1 MLKQIARGPRALV
14 GFIAVTSF
22 LFGQTSTPA
31 RDQLQQLTTQLQ
43 QSPRDTALRKQ
54 IITFAQGLKPPPEVP
69 EDAVKHEGRGQYAFK
84 NARSAK
90 DYLDAAKEYVL
101 ALNIAPWVPG
111 YYSDLC
117 TIFEKAGA
125 YLEAK
130 ENCEIYLLSLHSQAD
145 SVEAKRRIAGLDFAM
160 DKYSPSSLQ
169 SDLSAPF
176 DSNPAVNFPAGSKFF
191 CKAHSDGT
199 GKQIYREEHWVTVN
213 GTTVTG
219 ATLTYSSP
227 EEVAYWVGYWLGFAT
242 TRSGDPSEY
251 EEFRSNRR
259 SNPIVLRT
267 FEMKREGDKFFD
279 VRRSNA
285 TEGTEYYLLSDDRA
299 KVTIVELG
307 IIGEFPSS
315 CMRR

>member
-1 MLKQIARGPRALV
+1 MKEYVLWALV
-14 GFIAVTSF
+14 VFLVVTPF
-22 LFGQTSTPA
+22 LFGQTYPPTPA
-31 RDQLQQLTTQLQ
+31 EQLQQLTAQLQ
-43 QSPRDTALRKQ
+43 KSPDDRALREK
-54 IITFAQGLKPPPEVP
+54 IITFAQGFKPPPEVP

-101 ALNIAPWVPG
+101 ALKIAPWVPG

-117 TIFEKAGA
+117 TIFEKAGV
-125 YLEAK
+125 YLKAK
-130 ENCEIYLLSLHSQAD
+130 ENCEIYLLSMNGQAE

-176 DSNPAVNFPAGSKFF
+176 DSNPAVDFPPGSKFF
-191 CKAHSDGT
+191 CMARSYGT
-199 GKQIYREEHWVTVN
+199 GKKIFREEHWVAVN

-219 ATLTYSSP
+219 ATLTYSAP
-227 EEVAYWVGYWLGFAT
+227 EEVAYWVGLWLGFVT
-242 TRSGDPSEY
+242 TRPSEPSD
-251 EEFRSNRR
+251 EEYRSNRR
-259 SNPIVLRT
+259 SNPVVLRT
-267 FEMKREGDKFFD
+267 FETKREGNKIFD
-279 VRRSNA
+279 VKRNEA
-285 TEGTEYYLLSDDRA
+285 TGGTEYYLLSDDKT

-307 IIGEFPSS
+307 IIGEFPSG